1 MKETMYLFSD
11 GVLKRKDNTVYFQ
24 NAEGKKRFLPV
35 ENIAEMMVFGEV
47 EFNKSLVELLSQKE
61 IILHYFNYCGYYM
74 GSFYPREHLNS
85 GYAILKQAQHYLEE
99 EKRLCLAKKF
109 VTGAANNIR
118 QVLRYYLNRGKSL
131 ETAITTME
139 TLMGKIVQATTIP
152 VLMAIEG
159 NIRDVYYKAFDT
171 IIDSKDFVFEER
183 SRRPPKNYLNTLISF
198 GNTLAYSVCLSEIYK
213 THLDP
218 RIGYLHSTNFRR
230 FSLHLDLAEIF
241 KPILVDRLIFSCIA
255 KKSITKKD
263 FENSLGGILLKEKG
277 KKSFIEKWEEKLKT
291 TFQHRGLER
300 PVSYRRL
307 IRLEL
312 YKLEKHFIEDEEYEP
327 FVMRW

>member
-61 IILHYFNYCGYYM
+61 IILHYFNYYGYYM

-131 ETAITTME
+131 ETAITTIE

-263 FENSLGGILLKEKG
+263 FENSLEGILLKEKG